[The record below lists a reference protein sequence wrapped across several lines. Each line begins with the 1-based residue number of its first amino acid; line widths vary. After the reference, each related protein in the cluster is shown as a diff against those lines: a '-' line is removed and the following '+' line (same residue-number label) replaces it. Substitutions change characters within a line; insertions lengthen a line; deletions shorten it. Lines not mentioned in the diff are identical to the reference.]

1 MQRAMGP
8 WEAQVRDYL
17 ALRSRLGYTL
27 RTAGDELVLF
37 ARHLENIGHRG
48 PLTADIA
55 IRWAKLATNAKPEYW
70 AWRLGAVRLFVK
82 HLIATEPRHEVPAV
96 DALGR
101 AYTRR
106 NPHIYSDDEVA
117 EILDATRAIRP
128 THALPPHTYRAFFGL
143 LAAAGLRCGEAL
155 ALQRGHVDLASGRLL
170 ILKAK
175 LGKTRELPLHPSTID
190 ALRVYAER
198 RDTTFRRG
206 RKSEAFFLS
215 RRGTALD
222 YQRVTVTFRQLRRQ
236 LGWYRDPLPRVHD
249 LRHTFAVRNLL
260 RWCRAGNDVDSKI
273 ISLTAYMGH
282 AHATST
288 YWYLTAVPEL
298 MAVSAAR
305 FETYASSGEAP

>member
-1 MQRAMGP
+1 
-8 WEAQVRDYL
+8 
-17 ALRSRLGYTL
+17 
-27 RTAGDELVLF
+27 
-37 ARHLENIGHRG
+37 
-48 PLTADIA
+48 
-55 IRWAKLATNAKPEYW
+55 
-70 AWRLGAVRLFVK
+70 VK
-82 HLIATEPRHEVPAV
+82 HLTATDPRHEVPAV

-106 NPHIYSDDEVA
+106 NPHIYSDEEVA
-117 EILDATRAIRP
+117 ALLDATRVIKP
-128 THALPPHTYRAFFGL
+128 TNALPPHTFRAFFGL
-143 LAAAGLRCGEAL
+143 LAAAGMRCGEAL
-155 ALQRGHVDLASGRLL
+155 ALQRDQVDLADGRLL
-170 ILKAK
+170 ILKGK

-198 RDTTFRRG
+198 RDTAFRRG

-236 LGWYRDPLPRVHD
+236 LGWHRDPPPRVHD

-260 RWCRAGNDVDSKI
+260 RWCRTGDDIDSKI

-282 AHATST
+282 VHVTST

-298 MAVSAAR
+298 MAISAAR
-305 FETYASSGEAP
+305 FETYANSGAAS

>member
-1 MQRAMGP
+1 VQRTMGP
-8 WEAQVRDYL
+8 WEALVRDYL

-48 PLTADIA
+48 PLTVDIA

-82 HLIATEPRHEVPAV
+82 HLTATDPRHEVPAA

-106 NPHIYSDDEVA
+106 NPHIYSDEEVA
-117 EILDATRAIRP
+117 ALLDATRMIRP
-128 THALPPHTYRAFFGL
+128 TNALP
-143 LAAAGLRCGEAL
+143 AGMRCGEAL

-190 ALRVYAER
+190 ALRIYAER
-198 RDTTFRRG
+198 RDTILRRG

-260 RWCRAGNDVDSKI
+260 RWCRAGNDIDTKI

-305 FETYASSGEAP
+305 FETYANSGEAP